1 MTSPVARSLRHSG
14 VLAVPQ
20 LPQVV
25 PGRPEQLPPERPAE
39 PVDARPRPRLLLRA
53 VGRDTR
59 RAATGELV
67 GVNSLRWHTLGQSEA
82 AGTRACRTSTCMIQF
97 FAAGLLQGARI
108 RDHTR

>member
-1 MTSPVARSLRHSG
+1 MPQALHMTSPVARSLRHSG

-25 PGRPEQLPPERPAE
+25 PGRPEQLPPARAAE

-53 VGRDTR
+53 VGRDAR

-67 GVNSLRWHTLGQSEA
+67 GVNSLRVASFGS
-82 AGTRACRTSTCMIQF
+82 I
-97 FAAGLLQGARI
+97 
-108 RDHTR
+108 

>member
-25 PGRPEQLPPERPAE
+25 PGRPEQPPGRGAE

-53 VGRDTR
+53 VGSDAR

-67 GVNSLRWHTLGQSEA
+67 GVSSLQRRDSVVSHREVNAHSRTTQAAIVQVNS
-82 AGTRACRTSTCMIQF
+82 
-97 FAAGLLQGARI
+97 
-108 RDHTR
+108 